1 MLHTIVSSL
10 VPVVGTLLLGGG
22 GGRQGD
28 KDARAARALNTMVLT
43 RALPWPLLAR

>member
-1 MLHTIVSSL
+1 MLHTVVSSL
-10 VPVVGTLLLGGG
+10 VPVVGTLLLGG